1 MKIAGDE
8 SKLFSTH
15 SLHRVGKLQAF
26 RSGVPDTLIQ
36 VQGNW
41 TIPTKDTSHFQL
53 K

>member
-15 SLHRVGKLQAF
+15 PLQRGGKLQAF

-36 VQGNW
+36 VQGNC
-41 TIPTKDTSHFQL
+41 TIPTKDTSLSLL